1 MSTDPLVVADAI
13 RAAALSGGRIIRE
26 SFGSR
31 ASAGVEEKTSFS
43 DLVTTVDHRVNE
55 HVVELL
61 TALLPDFA
69 IISEESADVPGNA
82 QALYVDPIDGTMNFI
97 HGFREIAVSIGY
109 WNDGRAA
116 AGVVYNPITDELFSA
131 VAGYGAQRN
140 GVPIHASSV
149 KGLEES
155 LVASGWPYAKDRVE
169 NAAAVMG
176 RMCLT
181 TREVRTIGSAAL
193 AACYVGAGVFDGFW
207 EWGLEPWDLA
217 AGMLIAREA
226 GAIATDAD
234 GSEFSLARANIAV
247 AGPRIHGALVD
258 VVNSQTGPESSR
270 GQYWMGTDTRRH
282 KT

>member
-1 MSTDPLVVADAI
+1 MSTDPLIVADGI

-31 ASAGVEEKTSFS
+31 GSATVEEKTSFS

-61 TALLPDFA
+61 TALLPGFA
-69 IISEESADVPGNA
+69 IISEESADVPGNTH
-82 QALYVDPIDGTMNFI
+82 ALYVDPIDGTMNFI
-97 HGFREIAVSIGY
+97 HGFREVAVSIGY
-109 WNDGRAA
+109 WAGGHAA
-116 AGVVYNPITDELFSA
+116 AGVVYNPITDELFTA
-131 VAGYGAQRN
+131 VAGNGAHRN
-140 GVPIHASSV
+140 GLPIHVSTVGA
-149 KGLEES
+149 LDES
-155 LVASGWPYAKDRVE
+155 LVASGWPYDKQLVE
-169 NAAAVMG
+169 EAAAMMG
-176 RMCLT
+176 QMCLT
-181 TREVRTIGSAAL
+181 AREVRTIGSAAL
-193 AACYVGAGVFDGFW
+193 AACYVGAGIFDGFW

-258 VVNSQTGPESSR
+258 VVNRGIPSR
-270 GQYWMGTDTRRH
+270 RR
-282 KT
+282 